1 MRKQEHGAL
10 LDLRRELGEFRVS
23 TVWEGGTEEEK
34 KKQRGRSTRSFSY
47 LLHFPSGMFWG

>member
-1 MRKQEHGAL
+1 MRKQEHGAS

-23 TVWEGGTEEEK
+23 TVWEGGTEEGK

-47 LLHFPSGMFWG
+47 LLHFQSGMCW